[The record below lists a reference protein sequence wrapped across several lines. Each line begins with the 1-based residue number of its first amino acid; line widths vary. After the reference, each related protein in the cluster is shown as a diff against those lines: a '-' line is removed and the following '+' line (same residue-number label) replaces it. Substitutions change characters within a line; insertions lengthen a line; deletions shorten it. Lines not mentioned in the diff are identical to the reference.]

1 MFESLGSGFKDFIKY
16 ISGKSVISEKNIEE
30 AVDTIK
36 NTLIEADVN
45 LSVVRRFVNSVV
57 EEAKGIKVLRN
68 VDPKSQ
74 FIKIVNDKLVSF
86 LGDKH
91 SNLILHPVNKL
102 SCILMLGLQG
112 SGKTT
117 TCIKLARRL
126 KLENRRVLLVA
137 ADTFRAA
144 AVEQLRVLGVQIGV
158 SVFTLEGESN
168 PINVV
173 KKSIEYANKTELFDT
188 VIVDTRGR
196 LEVEDLLL
204 KEIKDIKDILKPTE
218 TILVAD
224 AITGQVA
231 VNVAR
236 EFNDRVG
243 ITGVIFTKFDSDAKG
258 GAILSL
264 KTICGAPIKFVG
276 IGEKP
281 EDLDIFYPDRVAS
294 RILGMGDIVS
304 LVEKAQVVID
314 KEEALKLEEKFKK
327 ANFNFE
333 DYLNQ
338 FKYMRSM
345 GGVSSLIGMLPG
357 ISSSEMLLRN
367 INEKE
372 LKREEAIILSMTKKE
387 RLNPVILNSPS
398 RKKRIALG
406 SGTTIFEVNKLIKKF
421 TQVVLMMKKMKNKSF
436 QNKIASLLG
445 GKGGMVN

>member
-1 MFESLGSGFKDFIKY
+1 MFESLGTGFRDFVKY
-16 ISGKSVISEKNIEE
+16 ISGKSVINEKNIEV
-30 AVDTIK
+30 AIDTIK

-45 LSVVRRFVNSVV
+45 LRVVRRFVNSVV
-57 EEAKGIKVLRN
+57 EEARGIKVLRN

-74 FIKIVNDKLVSF
+74 FIKIVNDRLVNF

-91 SNLILHPVNKL
+91 SELILNPVNKL

-112 SGKTT
+112 AGKTT
-117 TCIKLARRL
+117 TCAKLAMRL
-126 KLENRRVLLVA
+126 KSENRRVLLVA

-144 AVEQLRVLGVQIGV
+144 AVEQLRFLGVQMGV
-158 SVFTLEGESN
+158 SVFTLDGENN
-168 PINVV
+168 PIEVV
-173 KKSIEYANKTELFDT
+173 KKSIEYAKVELFDT

-204 KEIKDIKDILKPTE
+204 KEIRKIKAVLTPTE

-224 AITGQVA
+224 AMTGQIA
-231 VNVAR
+231 VNVAK
-236 EFNDRVG
+236 EFNDSVG
-243 ITGVIFTKFDSDAKG
+243 ITGVIFTKFDSDARG

-276 IGEKP
+276 VGERP
-281 EDLDIFYPDRVAS
+281 EDLDVFYPDRVAS
-294 RILGMGDIVS
+294 RILGMGDVVS
-304 LVEKAQVVID
+304 LVEKAQTIVD
-314 KEEALKLEEKFKK
+314 KEEALKLEEKLRK

-345 GGVSSLIGMLPG
+345 GGISSLMGMLPG
-357 ISSSEMLLRN
+357 VSSSKMLFRS
-367 INEKE
+367 INEKQI
-372 LKREEAIILSMTKKE
+372 KKEEAIILSMTKQE
-387 RLNPVILNSPS
+387 RLNPVILNNSS

-406 SGTTIFEVNKLIKKF
+406 SGTSIFEVNKLIKKF
-421 TQVVLMMKKMKNKSF
+421 SQVVLMMKKMQNKSF

-445 GKGGMVN
+445 GKGGIVD